1 MPTYKGVVCT
11 HSAQNSFI
19 GDPSLSAFGPV
30 FVVVVLYS
38 PNQTLTHLG
47 ELRNTCNLPSW
58 DAVLPFMVKSF
69 LTRPLYIFLLYMY
82 ALFGVCDLF

>member
-1 MPTYKGVVCT
+1 MRTYKGVVCT
-11 HSAQNSFI
+11 HNAQNRLK
-19 GDPSLSAFGPV
+19 GARSLSALGPV

-58 DAVLPFMVKSF
+58 DAVLQFMVKSF
-69 LTRPLYIFLLYMY
+69 LTRPLYIFLLYLY